1 MIHRIRPIVIMKQN
15 NLFIFGGFNGNNDYY
30 LEIFNIKDENITATL
45 GALSEIQ
52 TKITKN
58 NLAMI
63 TYIS

>member
-1 MIHRIRPIVIMKQN
+1 MKQN